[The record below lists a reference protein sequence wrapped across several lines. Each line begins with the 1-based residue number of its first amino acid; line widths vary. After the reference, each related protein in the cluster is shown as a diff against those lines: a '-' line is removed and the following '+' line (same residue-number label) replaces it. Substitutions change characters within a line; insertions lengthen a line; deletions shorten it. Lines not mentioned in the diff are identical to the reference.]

1 MESELSGDQ
10 YRLLRAFNDLAGGS
24 PTTDVA
30 ASDAAQE
37 AEFLPRSRKFE
48 AALDYLVD
56 VGYLTDVGEETFRVT
71 VAGINEMQRRPQL
84 PDQTS

>member
-1 MESELSGDQ
+1 MESELGGDQ

-24 PTTDVA
+24 PTTEVA

-37 AEFLPRSRKFE
+37 AEFSPRSRKVE

-56 VGYLTDVGEETFRVT
+56 VGYLTDAGEETFRVT